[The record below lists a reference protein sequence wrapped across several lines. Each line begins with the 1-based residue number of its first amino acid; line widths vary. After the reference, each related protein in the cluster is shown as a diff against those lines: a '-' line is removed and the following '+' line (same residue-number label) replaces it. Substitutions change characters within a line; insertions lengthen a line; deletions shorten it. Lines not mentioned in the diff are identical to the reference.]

1 MLPFRNFRIFQS
13 FFSGRG
19 KSSMIVNVS
28 QSAYLFDESLQVCK
42 FAAIA
47 SKVNIEVIKEPEVEP
62 AKPAAKKERRQSQF
76 SLMVLDKKSKESLLT
91 GRGSIAWEHPQ
102 IRSTMCPM
110 PDASSATILE
120 EENDNDDLS
129 DSETTSNNP
138 AEETAVD
145 SRYNGLLAIIDD
157 LKVQLIEEKQKNI
170 KLEAEIRFE
179 FYQTI

>member
-1 MLPFRNFRIFQS
+1 
-13 FFSGRG
+13 
-19 KSSMIVNVS
+19 MIVNVS

-47 SKVNIEVIKEPEVEP
+47 SKVNIEVVKEPEVEP
-62 AKPAAKKERRQSQF
+62 AKPVVKKERRQSQF
-76 SLMVLDKKSKESLLT
+76 SLMVMDKKSKESLLT

-120 EENDNDDLS
+120 EDDEIS

-145 SRYNGLLAIIDD
+145 SRYNGLLSIIDD
-157 LKVQLIEEKQKNI
+157 LKEQLIEEKQKNI
-170 KLEAEIRFE
+170 KLEAEIRCE
-179 FYQTI
+179 FFLTFFMATVLK